1 MTTSSA
7 PAAWAPASLLPG
19 ATARQR
25 RIVAMTAWL
34 LLATLLTLGV
44 WSTQYWLIDQR
55 SNSAISVTSQ
65 RFRQLPD
72 AQGAG
77 SDWQPVELPDTWSTR
92 QLPSRGSGLYEITF
106 NLAQNPAT
114 LGEGPWGVRI
124 DRLSFQHRIWLNGH
138 LIHTD
143 LENQTNSGRPMSYVA
158 QVSAHIL
165 NQGANRLDVEV
176 HYGSLAGL
184 SKPIIGRMSE
194 ISQGYTAQQF
204 LAEGLPLTINV
215 VAATFAAFLTLIW
228 LKRRRELA
236 IGMLGLLSLV
246 VAVRNCSYYIV
257 HGPTFPPMF
266 SMWLYFTAQTLA
278 TVLLGAFA
286 MAIAR
291 RWWPWLVRALWLTL
305 MFFPVAAAVA
315 ASYGWMEQLRG
326 ILYPALLVLML
337 PTLSLLLRVP
347 AQYGGYAGLGMVL
360 GIAISLVAG
369 IHDYLRLAGLVS
381 VMHSFWLPLASPI
394 TLASYGIVLINR
406 FVQAMGEIEQ
416 HNAMLEQKVEERT
429 QDLVAA
435 NAAKGHFLA
444 AASHDLRQP
453 VAAVGLLSGL
463 LRDRL
468 KNTDM
473 QDMTQRLS
481 DAVRSMENLLSGLLD
496 LSRLEAGAIKPHLQS
511 VDLGDMLHRIA
522 SHERE
527 AAKLKGL
534 QLRVR
539 ATRAMAYS
547 DPVLLE
553 QMVRNL
559 IGNAVRYTQKGGVLV
574 GVRKREGHLHIE
586 VWDTGAGIA
595 PENRERIFQDFV
607 QLSNPERNQAKG
619 LGLGLAIVQRAST
632 LLDHPIGLQSRVDR
646 GSCFSVRVS
655 PDIHVSHQAVASQ
668 QITQQW
674 PEASERPL
682 EGRHIIVLDDDSGVR
697 HALAQR
703 LKAWGAY
710 VSPLDCV
717 EELEE
722 LLQRVMSVD
731 MLVTDHQLADGDG
744 FEAISLARALH
755 PRLAAM
761 IITGDTTSEHL
772 QKVASAGLPVLHKPF
787 QAEQLL
793 RVILIQLS
801 ALNPGSNWADASG
814 SGQQSQAA

>member
-1 MTTSSA
+1 MTTRSA
-7 PAAWAPASLLPG
+7 PAAWASASLLPR

-25 RIVAMTAWL
+25 RLVAMTAWL
-34 LLATLLTLGV
+34 LLATVLTLAV
-44 WSTQYWLIDQR
+44 WSAQYWLIDQS
-55 SNSAISVTSQ
+55 SNPAITVNSQ
-65 RFRQLPD
+65 RFRLLPD
-72 AQGAG
+72 GQSAG
-77 SDWQPVELPDTWSTR
+77 SGWQQVALPDTWSAR
-92 QLPSRGSGLYEITF
+92 KLPSNGSGLYEINFT
-106 NLAQNPAT
+106 LAENPAK
-114 LGEGPWGVRI
+114 LGEGPWAVRI

-143 LENQTNSGRPMSYVA
+143 LDSPGASGRPMSYIA
-158 QVSAHIL
+158 QVSTHIL

-176 HYGSLAGL
+176 HYGSLGGL
-184 SKPIIGRMSE
+184 SKPIVGRMNE

-204 LAEGLPLTINV
+204 LVEGLPLAINV

-228 LKRRRELA
+228 IKRPRELA

-246 VAVRNCSYYIV
+246 VSVRNCSYYIV
-257 HGPTFPPMF
+257 HGLTFPPMF

-286 MAIAR
+286 MAITQ
-291 RWWPWLVRALWLTL
+291 RWWPWLVRSLWLTL
-305 MFFPVAAAVA
+305 MFFPVAAGVA
-315 ASYGWMEQLRG
+315 ASHGWMEQVRSL
-326 ILYPALLVLML
+326 LYPALLVLML

-347 AQYGGYAGLGMVL
+347 GQYGGYAGVGMVL
-360 GIAISLVAG
+360 GIAISMVAG

-406 FVQAMGEIEQ
+406 FVQAMSEIEQ

-429 QDLVAA
+429 RDLVAA

-473 QDMTQRLS
+473 QDMTQRLN
-481 DAVRSMENLLSGLLD
+481 DAVRSMESLLSGLLD

-511 VDLGDMLHRIA
+511 IDLGDMLHRIA

-527 AAKLKGL
+527 AARLKGL

-539 ATRAMAYS
+539 ATRALAYS

-559 IGNAVRYTQKGGVLV
+559 IGNAVRYTQKGGILV
-574 GVRKREGHLHIE
+574 GVRKRGVHLFIE

-607 QLSNPERNQAKG
+607 QLGNPERNQAKG

-632 LLDHPIGLQSRVDR
+632 LLDHPIGLQSRVGR

-655 PDIHVSHQAVASQ
+655 PDLHARQQSASQ
-668 QITQQW
+668 PSLLPIET
-674 PEASERPL
+674 EGRPL
-682 EGRHIIVLDDDSGVR
+682 DGRHVIVLDDDSGVR

-703 LKAWGAY
+703 LKAWGAH
-710 VSPLDCV
+710 VSALDCI
-717 EELEE
+717 EDLEE

-731 MLVTDHQLADGDG
+731 MLVTDHQLVDGDG
-744 FEAISLARALH
+744 FEAIRLARALH
-755 PRLAAM
+755 PRLATM

-772 QKVASAGLPVLHKPF
+772 QKVAIAGMPVLHKPF

-793 RVILIQLS
+793 RVILLQLHAKPGVS
-801 ALNPGSNWADASG
+801 AWEVEGTSSR
-814 SGQQSQAA
+814 AA